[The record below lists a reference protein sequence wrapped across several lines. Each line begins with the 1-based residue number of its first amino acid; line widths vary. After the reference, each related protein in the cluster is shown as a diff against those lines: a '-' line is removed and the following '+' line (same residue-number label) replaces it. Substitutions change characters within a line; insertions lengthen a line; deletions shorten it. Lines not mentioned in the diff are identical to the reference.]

1 MMKTL
6 EILEELIE
14 SINTKLMIQREMRQ
28 NKLMVN
34 FVESDSKLKEDLLSV
49 MKKNKVV
56 FITDRGFAGKYL
68 DSLGLSDIIYKI
80 TREDLR
86 NVEEAKK
93 VFMKYRCRAV
103 VGFGGGKSL
112 DVAKKLAYDMS
123 AELILVPTAP
133 SHDGIASRTS
143 SLYDNGIKKSFL
155 CKYPSEIVVPLQL
168 WERAERHKKSGI
180 MDVLSNIISLQDVF
194 LSHRICG
201 ERIRTRELGLSSA
214 AVLFLMKSNSL
225 RELAMALFS
234 SALAMRDGSRYCSGS
249 EHELEKALAPHFPD
263 YMHGELVGLST
274 LICAQIYCT
283 HHDIPDDLLF
293 SRESM
298 LDELF
303 QLYRKK
309 DVLSS
314 VEQFFK
320 DTEFMKKA
328 PSLMKNA
335 SKIRP
340 ERYTLW
346 NVVDSNQ
353 IDFRA
358 VLKEIESKL

>member
-1 MMKTL
+1 MKTL

-14 SINTKLMIQREMRQ
+14 STNTELMIQREMQQ
-28 NKLMVN
+28 NKLVVN

-68 DSLGLSDIIYKI
+68 DSLGLFDIIYKI

-93 VFMKYRCRAV
+93 VFMEYGCRAV
-103 VGFGGGKSL
+103 VGFGGGRSL
-112 DVAKKLAYDMS
+112 DVAKKLAYDMN

-168 WERAERHKKSGI
+168 WERAERHKKSGM

-201 ERIRTRELGLSSA
+201 ERIRTKELRLSSA
-214 AVLFLMKSNSL
+214 AVLFLIKSDSL

-234 SALAMRDGSRYCSGS
+234 SALAMRDSSRYCSGS

-263 YMHGELVGLST
+263 YMHGELVGISS
-274 LICAQIYCT
+274 LICAYLYGK
-283 HHDIPDDLLF
+283 HEEVPHDLLF
-293 SRESM
+293 QPEI
-298 LDELF
+298 LLEELIE
-303 QLYRKK
+303 LYKRKGLM
-309 DVLSS
+309 DTISS
-314 VEQFFK
+314 FFEDQNFLK
-320 DTEFMKKA
+320 NAPEF
-328 PSLMKNA
+328 MKNA

-358 VLKEIESKL
+358 ALKEIESKL